1 MRDSVTNSHFTRIL
15 DLEQE
20 LEKVRDELDA
30 ERAIRRESEPHYMVQ
45 SLQRQVGTIDFVQD
59 LVQSS
64 EDAQD
69 ALESILADT
78 RTCLEEEQIAQ
89 TQARDELDLLY
100 AYIQSLIDSTTG
112 RPHDIVRLW
121 RAMED
126 RLDALIKTRAEIEA
140 LHLWVSILQV
150 ENKAM
155 QTEMDCM

>member
-20 LEKVRDELDA
+20 LEEVRDELDA

-89 TQARDELDLLY
+89 T
-100 AYIQSLIDSTTG
+100 
-112 RPHDIVRLW
+112 
-121 RAMED
+121 
-126 RLDALIKTRAEIEA
+126 
-140 LHLWVSILQV
+140 
-150 ENKAM
+150 
-155 QTEMDCM
+155 